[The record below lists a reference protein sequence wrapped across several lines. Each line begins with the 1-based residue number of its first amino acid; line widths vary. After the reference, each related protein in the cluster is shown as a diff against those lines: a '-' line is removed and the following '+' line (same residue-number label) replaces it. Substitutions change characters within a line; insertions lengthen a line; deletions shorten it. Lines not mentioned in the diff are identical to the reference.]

1 MAQRLPMYRMIAG
14 AEWEGTD
21 ISLEEL
27 ANSEIQQRLRETSG
41 KRHVEYLIEGH

>member
-1 MAQRLPMYRMIAG
+1 MYRMIAG
-14 AEWEGTD
+14 TEREGTD

-41 KRHVEYLIEGH
+41 RHPGSGMWST